1 MHGGIGTGGFRNLL
15 EEAGLVDADQLKQA
29 VQMSEEEGQPLKDTI
44 VKMGLAEEEDIL
56 QVLSHQLDMPLVNI
70 GEYRIEPTT
79 ISVLE
84 KDVAA
89 RFRALPIAVD
99 ENNKEVTIALADPF
113 DVRALDDLT
122 LILEGKGYR
131 VNPVIGRE
139 EDIDAAIQRYYTGAE
154 VEVEQL
160 LEQTI
165 REQQVGGDEEEDEEE
180 EVDLGSYMHEIEG
193 VDVEENDA
201 PIIRLV
207 NLIFQEALRSRASD
221 IHFEPFEK
229 HFRIRYRIDGVLQ
242 EIQSPHKRL
251 QGAILSRLK
260 IMSGMDLAEKR
271 VPQDGRI
278 QMRMQGREID
288 FRVSSL
294 PGLFGESIVLR
305 LLDKEGTMLGL
316 EEVGFLPE
324 NIRLFEKLIR
334 KPNGIILITGPTG
347 SGKTTTLYSAL
358 NTINNID
365 TKIITV
371 ENPVEYQIEGV
382 NQVQVNEAVGLT
394 FAAGLRSMLRQSP
407 DVILVG
413 EIRDTET
420 AEIAIRAALTGH
432 LVFSTLHT
440 NDAPSAPTRLVEMG
454 IKPFLAASALQ
465 AVMAQRLVRL
475 ICPDC
480 KEMYQPDANVIRE
493 FGYDAEEYS
502 GVSFYRGRGCDAC
515 NYTGY
520 RGRSAIHEVMLMS
533 ESIKHLVLQKAPS
546 EKIQE
551 QARLEGMKTLREDG
565 WQKVLRGTT
574 TIVEVAR
581 ITMSDRA

>member
-1 MHGGIGTGGFRNLL
+1 MRRAGAGGFRNLL
-15 EEAGLVDADQLKQA
+15 EEAGLVDPDRLRQA
-29 VQMSEEEGQPLKDTI
+29 VRVAEEEGQPLKDTI
-44 VKMGLAEEEDIL
+44 VKMGYAEEEDIL
-56 QVLSHQLDMPLVNI
+56 QVLSHQLGMQLVDLSQ
-70 GEYRIEPTT
+70 YRIEP
-79 ISVLE
+79 SVIAMLE

-89 RFRALPIAVD
+89 RFRALPLAVD
-99 ENNKEVTIALADPF
+99 EANKEVTIAFADPF
-113 DVRALDDLT
+113 DVRALDDVT

-131 VNPVIGRE
+131 VKPVIGRE
-139 EDIDAAIQRYYTGAE
+139 EEIDAAIQRFYTGAE

-165 REQQVGGDEEEDEEE
+165 REQQVAQEEETERET
-180 EVDLGSYMHEIEG
+180 DLGTYMHEIE
-193 VDVEENDA
+193 DLDLEEDEA
-201 PIIRLV
+201 PIVRLV

-260 IMSGMDLAEKR
+260 IMAGMDLAEKR

-278 QMRMQGREID
+278 QLRMQGRDID
-288 FRVSSL
+288 MRVSAL
-294 PGLFGESIVLR
+294 PSLFGESIVLR
-305 LLDKEGTMLGL
+305 ILDKEGTMLGL
-316 EEVGFLPE
+316 EEVGFLQD
-324 NIRLFEKLIR
+324 NIRLFERLIR
-334 KPNGIILITGPTG
+334 KPNGIMLITGPTG

-365 TKIITV
+365 TKIITI

-440 NDAPSAPTRLVEMG
+440 NDAPSAATRLIEMG
-454 IKPFLAASALQ
+454 IKPFLVASAVQ
-465 AVMAQRLVRL
+465 AVMAQRLIRL

-480 KEMYQPDANVIRE
+480 KEPYQPDPNVILE
-493 FGYDAEEYS
+493 FGMNPDEYQ
-502 GVSFYRGRGCDAC
+502 GVTFHRGRGCDSC

-520 RGRSAIHEVMLMS
+520 RGRNAINEIMVMT
-533 ESIKHLVLQKAPS
+533 ENIKHLVLQKVPA
-546 EKIQE
+546 EKLRE
-551 QARLEGMKTLREDG
+551 QARLEGMRTLREDG
-565 WQKVLRGTT
+565 WLKVLRGDT

-581 ITMSDRA
+581 ITMADKR

>member
-1 MHGGIGTGGFRNLL
+1 MHGVRTGGFRNIL
-15 EEAGLVDADQLKQA
+15 EEAGLVDPDHLKRA
-29 VQMSEEEGQPLKDTI
+29 VQVSEEEGQPLKDTI

-56 QVLSHQLDMPLVNI
+56 QVLSVQLDMPLVNLND
-70 GEYRIEPTT
+70 YRIEQST
-79 ISVLE
+79 ISVLD

-99 ENNKEVTIALADPF
+99 EENREVTVALADPF

-131 VNPVIGRE
+131 VRPVIGRE

-154 VEVEQL
+154 VEVEKL
-160 LEQTI
+160 LEETI
-165 REQQVGGDEEEDEEE
+165 REQQILPEEAEAS
-180 EVDLGSYMHEIEG
+180 VDLGSYMNEIED
-193 VDVEENDA
+193 VDVEEDDA

-229 HFRIRYRIDGVLQ
+229 YFRIRYRIDGVLQ

-278 QMRMQGREID
+278 QMRMQGKDID
-288 FRVSSL
+288 FRVSAL

-316 EEVGFLPE
+316 EQIGFLPD

-382 NQVQVNEAVGLT
+382 NQVQVNEGVGLT

-440 NDAPSAPTRLVEMG
+440 NDAPSAPTRLIEMG
-454 IKPFLAASALQ
+454 IKPFLVASALQ

-475 ICPDC
+475 ICKDC
-480 KEMYQPDANVIRE
+480 KEPYRPDPNVIQE
-493 FGYDAEEYS
+493 FGNDPNEYV
-502 GVSFYRGRGCDAC
+502 GVEFYRGRGCDAC

-520 RGRSAIHEVMLMS
+520 RGRTAIHEVMLMS
-533 ESIKHLVLQKAPS
+533 ENVKHLVLQKAPS
-546 EKIQE
+546 ERIQD
-551 QARLEGMKTLREDG
+551 QARLEGMRTLREDG
-565 WQKVLRGTT
+565 WQKVLRGDT
-574 TIVEVAR
+574 TIVEVTR
-581 ITMSDRA
+581 ITMGDRA